1 MKIAVFG
8 AGYVGLVTAACLS
21 NLGNF
26 ITCVDIDRNRISD
39 LKKGIVP
46 IFEPGLAELIQTNF
60 KEGRIDFTTDDK
72 LAIQNSDVIFI
83 SVGTPQGDTGEA
95 YLAHVFK
102 VAESIGK
109 HMNGYKVIVDKST
122 VPAGTADNVKNEIR
136 KHQTQNH
143 DFDLVSNPEF
153 LREGQ
158 AINDFMV
165 PDRIVIGTEC
175 EKAKNIMLSIYRPIE
190 RTGRPILV
198 TDIKSSELIKYAS
211 NAMLAARISFMNQLS
226 KLCEVMGADIKTV
239 AKGIGLD
246 NRIGPRFL
254 HAGIGYGGSCFPKD
268 VQALIF
274 TLKQNSCEADILEA
288 VNNANERQKALMPSK
303 VKSALKGLE
312 GKKIAVWGL
321 AFKPK
326 TDDMREAPSIV
337 IINELQ
343 KMGAK
348 ITAFDPVAE
357 ETAKKILKDIS
368 YVKNPYDALKD
379 ADALVIN
386 TEWDEF
392 RSPDFPRM
400 KKLMKNFY
408 IFDGRNIYEPAD
420 IKAAGFKY
428 ISIGRK
434 PVM

>member
-26 ITCVDIDRNRISD
+26 ITCVDIDTTRISN

-46 IFEPGLAELIQTNF
+46 IFEPGLTELIQTNF

-72 LAIQNSDVIFI
+72 AAIQNSDVIFI
-83 SVGTPQGDTGEA
+83 AVGTPQGDTGEA
-95 YLAHVFK
+95 YLGHVFK

-109 HMNGYKVIVDKST
+109 YMNSYKVIVDKST
-122 VPAGTADNVKNEIR
+122 VPIGTADQVREHVK
-136 KHQTQNH
+136 KHQTKKL
-143 DFDLVSNPEF
+143 DFDLISNPEF

-158 AINDFMV
+158 AINDFMI
-165 PDRIVIGTEC
+165 PDRIVIGVESD
-175 EKAKNIMLSIYRPIE
+175 KAKSIMLSIYRPIE

-198 TDIKSSELIKYAS
+198 TDIKSAELIKYAS
-211 NAMLAARISFMNQLS
+211 NAMLATRISFMNQLS
-226 KLCEVMGADIKTV
+226 KLCEVTGADIKTV

-268 VQALIF
+268 VQALIA
-274 TLKQNSCEADILEA
+274 TLKQKGCEADILEA
-288 VNNANERQKALMPSK
+288 VNNANARQKALMPAK
-303 VKSALKGLE
+303 VKSILKDLK

-337 IINELQ
+337 VVNELQ

-357 ETAKKILKDIS
+357 ETSKKSLKDIS

-392 RSPDFPRM
+392 RSPDFSRM
-400 KKLMKNFY
+400 KKLMKGHY
-408 IFDGRNIYEPAD
+408 IFDGRNIYDPKN

-434 PVM
+434 SVM

>member
-26 ITCVDIDRNRISD
+26 ITCVDIDTTRISN

-46 IFEPGLAELIQTNF
+46 IFEPGLTELIQTNF

-72 LAIQNSDVIFI
+72 AAIQNSDVIFI
-83 SVGTPQGDTGEA
+83 AVGTPQGDTGEA
-95 YLAHVFK
+95 YLGHVFK

-109 HMNGYKVIVDKST
+109 YINGYKVIVDKST
-122 VPAGTADNVKNEIR
+122 VPIGTADQVR
-136 KHQTQNH
+136 KHVKKNQTKNL
-143 DFDLVSNPEF
+143 DFDIVSNPEF

-158 AINDFMV
+158 AINDFMI
-165 PDRIVIGTEC
+165 PDRIVIGVESD
-175 EKAKNIMLSIYRPIE
+175 KAKNTMLSIYRPIE

-198 TDIKSSELIKYAS
+198 TDIKSAELIKYAS
-211 NAMLAARISFMNQLS
+211 NAMLATRISFMNQIS
-226 KLCEVMGADIKTV
+226 KLCEVMGADIKLV
-239 AKGIGLD
+239 AKGMGLD
-246 NRIGPRFL
+246 DRIGPRFL
-254 HAGIGYGGSCFPKD
+254 QAGIGYGGSCFPKD
-268 VQALIF
+268 VQALIA
-274 TLKQNSCEADILEA
+274 TLKQKGCEADILEA
-288 VNNANERQKALMPSK
+288 VDNANARQKAVMPAK
-303 VKSALKGLE
+303 VKSVMKDLK

-337 IINELQ
+337 VVNELQ

-357 ETAKKILKDIS
+357 ETSKKFLKDIS
-368 YVKNPYDALKD
+368 YVRNPYDALKD

-400 KKLMKNFY
+400 KKLMKDYY
-408 IFDGRNIYEPAD
+408 IFDGRNIYETSE
-420 IKAAGFKY
+420 IKRQGFKY
-428 ISIGRK
+428 YSIGRN
-434 PVM
+434 

>member
-26 ITCVDIDRNRISD
+26 ITCVDIDKTRITN

-46 IFEPGLAELIQTNF
+46 IFEPGLTELIQTNF
-60 KEGRIDFTTDDK
+60 KEGRINFTTDDK
-72 LAIQNSDVIFI
+72 AAIQNSDVIFI
-83 SVGTPQGDTGEA
+83 AVGTPQGDTGEA
-95 YLAHVFK
+95 YLGHVFK

-109 HMNGYKVIVDKST
+109 YINGYKVIVDKST
-122 VPAGTADNVKNEIR
+122 VPIGTADQVR
-136 KHQTQNH
+136 KHVKKNQTKNL
-143 DFDLVSNPEF
+143 DFDIVSNPEF

-158 AINDFMV
+158 AINDFMI
-165 PDRIVIGTEC
+165 PDRIVIGVESD
-175 EKAKNIMLSIYRPIE
+175 KAKNTMLSIYRPIE

-198 TDIKSSELIKYAS
+198 TDIKSAELIKYAS
-211 NAMLAARISFMNQLS
+211 NAMLATRISFMNQIS
-226 KLCEVMGADIKTV
+226 KLCEVMGADIKLV
-239 AKGIGLD
+239 AKGMGLD
-246 NRIGPRFL
+246 DRIGPRFL
-254 HAGIGYGGSCFPKD
+254 QAGIGYGGSCFPKD
-268 VQALIF
+268 VQALIA
-274 TLKQNSCEADILEA
+274 TLKQKGCEADILEA
-288 VNNANERQKALMPSK
+288 VDNANARQKAVMPAK
-303 VKSALKGLE
+303 VKSVMKDLK

-337 IINELQ
+337 VVNELQ

-357 ETAKKILKDIS
+357 ETSKKFLKDIS
-368 YVKNPYDALKD
+368 YVRNPYDALKD

-400 KKLMKNFY
+400 KKLMKDYY
-408 IFDGRNIYEPAD
+408 IFDGRNIYETSE
-420 IKAAGFKY
+420 IKRQGFKY
-428 ISIGRK
+428 YSIGRN
-434 PVM
+434 